1 MQLLRGT
8 DVVLNGEA
16 VGNVLVGEPSHAAA
30 PFGAGTVSA
39 YTLGIPKGDARD
51 WTGIVGVFGRTFR
64 TVGIPEEGIAA
75 NIPTPWHKRVRIEA
89 VCITGAVT
97 FWERETFTRHVCG
110 QVFVRDLRG
119 RRTDKAG
126 QTTSGEMQVYL
137 YAPLLEDGWRPAPGD
152 ILVPCVSDLTF
163 DTTDERAVAE
173 SMKLLRAANPGYAVV
188 KTAVPIMNGS
198 AIDWEVTAG

>member
-1 MQLLRGT
+1 MQLLQGT
-8 DVVLNGEA
+8 DVVLNGET

-30 PFGAGTVSA
+30 PFGAGTVPG
-39 YTLGIPKGDARD
+39 YVLGIPKADAHD
-51 WTGIVGVFGRTFR
+51 WTGIVEVFGRTFR

-97 FWERETFTRHVCG
+97 FWERETFTRHVCAE
-110 QVFVRDLRG
+110 VFVRDLRG

-126 QTTSGEMQVYL
+126 QTASGEVQVYL
-137 YAPLLEDGWRPAPGD
+137 YAPLLEDGWHPTPGD
-152 ILVPCVSDLTF
+152 LLVPCVSGLTF
-163 DTTDERAVAE
+163 DTTDERTVAE
-173 SMKLLRAANPGYAVV
+173 SMKQLRAAHPGYAVV

-198 AIDWEVTAG
+198 TCDWEVTAG